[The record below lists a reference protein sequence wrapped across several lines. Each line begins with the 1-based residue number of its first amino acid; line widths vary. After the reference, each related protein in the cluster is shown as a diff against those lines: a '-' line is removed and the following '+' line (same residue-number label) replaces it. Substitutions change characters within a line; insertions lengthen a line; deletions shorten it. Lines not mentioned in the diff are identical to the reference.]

1 MPDHLFGIVR
11 FFFLKT
17 VGLLFNK
24 KGNDRGENRM
34 KMKKMVVG
42 VVMMALVLAGCSS
55 GTVNE
60 EKKAETKPKESSEVV
75 IYLARHGKTML
86 NTVDRSQGWIDAPL
100 TPAGVEVAEQL
111 GKGLSDVTFDK
122 VVTSDSGRAIETAE
136 LVLKN
141 NGQEDLI
148 KAMTKD
154 KRLREYNFG
163 TYEGLLNEE
172 MLTAVAKEQGKTYE
186 EYNEWMKEVG
196 FYKGIIEF
204 ADVLSDLD
212 KKNVEPGVNWP
223 AEDSQTIVTR
233 LTEGLDELVKDA
245 QKEDAK
251 NVLVV
256 SHGMSI
262 ITLLGELDAN
272 ADLPDGGLKN
282 ASVSKVT
289 YKDGKYTI
297 DSVNDLSYVEKGKE
311 SK

>member
-1 MPDHLFGIVR
+1 
-11 FFFLKT
+11 
-17 VGLLFNK
+17 
-24 KGNDRGENRM
+24 M
-34 KMKKMVVG
+34 KLKKMFVG
-42 VVMMALVLAGCSS
+42 VVLLSMVLVGCSN
-55 GTVNE
+55 GTAKE
-60 EKKAETKPKESSEVV
+60 EKKADTKEKDNSEVV

-111 GKGLSDVTFDK
+111 GKGLSDVKFDK

-136 LVLKN
+136 LVLQN
-141 NGQEDLI
+141 NGQEKLT
-148 KAMTKD
+148 KEMTKD
-154 KRLREYNFG
+154 ERLREYNFG
-163 TYEGLLNEE
+163 TYEGLMNEE
-172 MLTAVAKEQGKTYE
+172 MLTAVAKEKGQTYE
-186 EYNEWMKEVG
+186 EYNDWMKEVG

-204 ADVLSDLD
+204 ADILSDLD
-212 KKNVEPGVNWP
+212 KKNVEKGVNWP
-223 AEDSQTIVTR
+223 AEDSKTIVTR
-233 LTEGLDELVKDA
+233 LTAGLDDIVKDA
-245 QKEDAK
+245 QKEGAN

-311 SK
+311 NK

>member
-1 MPDHLFGIVR
+1 
-11 FFFLKT
+11 
-17 VGLLFNK
+17 
-24 KGNDRGENRM
+24 M
-34 KMKKMVVG
+34 KLKKMFVG
-42 VVMMALVLAGCSS
+42 MALLSMVLVGC
-55 GTVNE
+55 GNGDAKE
-60 EKKAETKPKESSEVV
+60 EKKADTKAKDNSEVV

-141 NGQEDLI
+141 NGQEKLT
-148 KAMTKD
+148 KEMTKD

-163 TYEGLLNEE
+163 TYEGLMNEE

-204 ADVLSDLD
+204 ADVLSELD
-212 KKNVEPGVNWP
+212 KKNVEEGVNWP
-223 AEDSQTIVTR
+223 AEDSKTIVAR
-233 LTEGLDELVKDA
+233 LTAGLDDIVKDA
-245 QKEDAK
+245 EKEGAN

>member
-1 MPDHLFGIVR
+1 
-11 FFFLKT
+11 
-17 VGLLFNK
+17 
-24 KGNDRGENRM
+24 M
-34 KMKKMVVG
+34 KLKKMFASMV
-42 VVMMALVLAGCSS
+42 LVSMVLIGCSN
-55 GTVNE
+55 GTT
-60 EKKAETKPKESSEVV
+60 KETKKTDTREKDNSEVV
-75 IYLARHGKTML
+75 IFLTRHGKTML

-111 GKGLSDVTFDK
+111 GRGLSDVKFDK

-141 NGQEDLI
+141 NGQEKLT
-148 KAMTKD
+148 KEMTKD

-163 TYEGLLNEE
+163 TYEGLMNEE

-186 EYNEWMKEVG
+186 EYNEWMKNVG
-196 FYKGIIEF
+196 FYKGIIQF

-212 KKNVEPGVNWP
+212 KKNVEEGVNWP
-223 AEDSQTIVTR
+223 AEDSKTIIAR
-233 LTEGLDELVKDA
+233 LTASLDDILKEAEKEGA
-245 QKEDAK
+245 N

-262 ITLLGELDAN
+262 ITLLGELDAT

-289 YKDGKYTI
+289 YKNGKYTI
-297 DSVNDLSYVEKGKE
+297 TSVNDLSYVEKGKE
-311 SK
+311 NK

>member
-1 MPDHLFGIVR
+1 
-11 FFFLKT
+11 
-17 VGLLFNK
+17 
-24 KGNDRGENRM
+24 M
-34 KMKKMVVG
+34 KLKKMFVG
-42 VVMMALVLAGCSS
+42 VALLSMVLAGCSS
-55 GTVNE
+55 NETAKE
-60 EKKAETKPKESSEVV
+60 EKNTDTAKKDNTEVV

-111 GKGLSDVTFDK
+111 GKGLSDVKFDK

-141 NGQEDLI
+141 NGQEKLT
-148 KAMTKD
+148 KEMTKD

-163 TYEGLLNEE
+163 TYEGLMNEE

-196 FYKGIIEF
+196 FYKGIIDF

-212 KKNVEPGVNWP
+212 KKNVEEGVNWP
-223 AEDSQTIVTR
+223 AEDSKTIVAR
-233 LTEGLDELVKDA
+233 LTAGLDDLVKDA
-245 QKEDAK
+245 EKEGAN

-262 ITLLGELDAN
+262 ITLLGELDEN

-289 YKDGKYTI
+289 YKDGKYTV

>member
-1 MPDHLFGIVR
+1 
-11 FFFLKT
+11 
-17 VGLLFNK
+17 
-24 KGNDRGENRM
+24 M
-34 KMKKMVVG
+34 KLKKMVVG
-42 VVMMALVLAGCSS
+42 MALFSMVLVGCSN
-55 GTVNE
+55 GTAKE
-60 EKKAETKPKESSEVV
+60 EKKADTKEKDNLQVV

-136 LVLKN
+136 LVLQN
-141 NGQEDLI
+141 NGQE
-148 KAMTKD
+148 KMMKEMTKD

-163 TYEGLLNEE
+163 TYEGLMNEE

-212 KKNVEPGVNWP
+212 KKNVEEGLNWP
-223 AEDSQTIVTR
+223 AEDSKTIVTR
-233 LTEGLDELVKDA
+233 LKAGLDDIVKDA
-245 QKEDAK
+245 EKEGAN

-297 DSVNDLSYVEKGKE
+297 DSANDLSYVEKGKE

>member
-1 MPDHLFGIVR
+1 
-11 FFFLKT
+11 
-17 VGLLFNK
+17 
-24 KGNDRGENRM
+24 M
-34 KMKKMVVG
+34 KLKKMFVG
-42 VVMMALVLAGCSS
+42 MALLSMVLVGC
-55 GTVNE
+55 GNGDAKE
-60 EKKAETKPKESSEVV
+60 EKKADTKVKDNSEVV

-141 NGQEDLI
+141 NGQEKLT
-148 KAMTKD
+148 KEMTKD

-163 TYEGLLNEE
+163 TYEGLMNEE

-204 ADVLSDLD
+204 ADVLSELD
-212 KKNVEPGVNWP
+212 KKNVEEGVNWP
-223 AEDSQTIVTR
+223 AEDSKTIVAR
-233 LTEGLDELVKDA
+233 LTAGLDDIVKDA
-245 QKEDAK
+245 EKEGAN

>member
-1 MPDHLFGIVR
+1 
-11 FFFLKT
+11 
-17 VGLLFNK
+17 
-24 KGNDRGENRM
+24 M
-34 KMKKMVVG
+34 KLKKMVVG
-42 VVMMALVLAGCSS
+42 MALLSMVLVGCSN
-55 GTVNE
+55 GTAEE
-60 EKKAETKPKESSEVV
+60 EKKADTKEKENSEVV

-111 GKGLSDVTFDK
+111 GKGLSEVKFDK

-141 NGQEDLI
+141 NGQEKLT
-148 KAMTKD
+148 KEMTKD

-163 TYEGLLNEE
+163 TYEGLMNEE

-212 KKNVEPGVNWP
+212 KKNVEEGVNWP
-223 AEDSQTIVTR
+223 AEDSKTIVTR
-233 LTEGLDELVKDA
+233 LTAGLDDIVKDA
-245 QKEDAK
+245 EKEGAN

>member
-1 MPDHLFGIVR
+1 MNL
-11 FFFLKT
+11 
-17 VGLLFNK
+17 
-24 KGNDRGENRM
+24 
-34 KMKKMVVG
+34 KKMVVG
-42 VVMMALVLAGCSS
+42 MALLSIALVGCSN
-55 GTVNE
+55 GTAKE
-60 EKKAETKPKESSEVV
+60 EKRADTKEKDNSEVV

-111 GKGLSDVTFDK
+111 GKGLSDIPFDK

-141 NGQEDLI
+141 SGQEKLT
-148 KAMTKD
+148 KEMTKD

-163 TYEGLLNEE
+163 TYEGLMNEE

-196 FYKGIIEF
+196 FYKGIIGF
-204 ADVLSDLD
+204 ADVLSELD
-212 KKNVEPGVNWP
+212 KKNGEAGVNWP
-223 AEDSQTIVTR
+223 AEDSKTIIDR
-233 LTEGLDELVKDA
+233 LKAGLDAIVKDA
-245 QKEDAK
+245 EKENAT

-311 SK
+311 ST

>member
-1 MPDHLFGIVR
+1 M
-11 FFFLKT
+11 
-17 VGLLFNK
+17 
-24 KGNDRGENRM
+24 M
-34 KMKKMVVG
+34 KLKKMVVG
-42 VVMMALVLAGCSS
+42 VALLSMVLVGCNN
-55 GTVNE
+55 GTAKE
-60 EKKAETKPKESSEVV
+60 EKKADTKEKDNSEVV

-111 GKGLSDVTFDK
+111 GKGLSDVKFDK

-141 NGQEDLI
+141 NGQEKLT
-148 KAMTKD
+148 KEMTKD

-163 TYEGLLNEE
+163 TYEGLMNEE

-212 KKNVEPGVNWP
+212 KKNVEEGVNWP
-223 AEDSQTIVTR
+223 AEDSKTIVAR
-233 LTEGLDELVKDA
+233 LTAGLDDIVKDA
-245 QKEDAK
+245 EKEGAN

-297 DSVNDLSYVEKGKE
+297 DSVNDLSYVEQGKE

>member
-1 MPDHLFGIVR
+1 
-11 FFFLKT
+11 
-17 VGLLFNK
+17 
-24 KGNDRGENRM
+24 M
-34 KMKKMVVG
+34 KLKKMVVG
-42 VVMMALVLAGCSS
+42 AVLLLMVLAGCSN
-55 GTVNE
+55 GTTKEE
-60 EKKAETKPKESSEVV
+60 EKKADTKENSEVV

-111 GKGLSDVTFDK
+111 GKGLSDVKFDK

-141 NGQEDLI
+141 NGQEKLT
-148 KAMTKD
+148 KEMTKD

-163 TYEGLLNEE
+163 TYEGLMNEE

-186 EYNEWMKEVG
+186 QYNEWMKEVG

-204 ADVLSDLD
+204 ADVLSELD
-212 KKNVEPGVNWP
+212 KKNVEEGVNWP
-223 AEDSQTIVTR
+223 AEDSKTIVAR
-233 LTEGLDELVKDA
+233 LTDGLDDLVKDA
-245 QKEDAK
+245 EKEGAH

-262 ITLLGELDAN
+262 ITLLGELDAD

>member
-1 MPDHLFGIVR
+1 
-11 FFFLKT
+11 
-17 VGLLFNK
+17 
-24 KGNDRGENRM
+24 M
-34 KMKKMVVG
+34 KLKKMVVG
-42 VVMMALVLAGCSS
+42 VALLSMLLVGCSN
-55 GTVNE
+55 GTAKE
-60 EKKAETKPKESSEVV
+60 EKKAETKEKANSEVV

-141 NGQEDLI
+141 NGQE
-148 KAMTKD
+148 KMMKEMTKD

-163 TYEGLLNEE
+163 TYEGLMNEE

-204 ADVLSDLD
+204 ADVLSELD
-212 KKNVEPGVNWP
+212 KKNVEEGANWP
-223 AEDSQTIVTR
+223 AEDSKTIVAR
-233 LTEGLDELVKDA
+233 LTAGLDDIVKDA
-245 QKEDAK
+245 EKEGAN

>member
-1 MPDHLFGIVR
+1 MK
-11 FFFLKT
+11 LK
-17 VGLLFNK
+17 K
-24 KGNDRGENRM
+24 I
-34 KMKKMVVG
+34 VVG
-42 VVMMALVLAGCSS
+42 VAMLSMSLIGCSNNAA
-55 GTVNE
+55 NE
-60 EKKAETKPKESSEVV
+60 EKKADTKEKDNSEVV

-111 GKGLSDVTFDK
+111 GKGLSDVKFDK

-141 NGQEDLI
+141 NGQEKLT
-148 KAMTKD
+148 KEMTKD

-163 TYEGLLNEE
+163 TYEGLMNEE

-212 KKNVEPGVNWP
+212 KKNVEEGVNWP
-223 AEDSQTIVTR
+223 AEDSKTIVAR
-233 LTEGLDELVKDA
+233 LTAGLDDIVKDA
-245 QKEDAK
+245 EKEGAN

-297 DSVNDLSYVEKGKE
+297 DSVNDLSYVEQGKE

>member
-1 MPDHLFGIVR
+1 
-11 FFFLKT
+11 
-17 VGLLFNK
+17 
-24 KGNDRGENRM
+24 M
-34 KMKKMVVG
+34 KLKKMVVG
-42 VVMMALVLAGCSS
+42 MALLSMVLVGCSN
-55 GTVNE
+55 GTAKE
-60 EKKAETKPKESSEVV
+60 EKKADTKEKDNSEVV

-136 LVLKN
+136 LVLQN
-141 NGQEDLI
+141 NGQE
-148 KAMTKD
+148 KMMKEMTKD

-163 TYEGLLNEE
+163 TYEGLMNEE

-212 KKNVEPGVNWP
+212 KKNVEEGVNWP
-223 AEDSQTIVTR
+223 AEDSKTIVTR
-233 LTEGLDELVKDA
+233 LKAGLDDIVKDA
-245 QKEDAK
+245 EKEGAN

>member
-1 MPDHLFGIVR
+1 
-11 FFFLKT
+11 
-17 VGLLFNK
+17 
-24 KGNDRGENRM
+24 M
-34 KMKKMVVG
+34 KLKKMVVG
-42 VVMMALVLAGCSS
+42 VALLSMLLVGCSN
-55 GTVNE
+55 GTAKE
-60 EKKAETKPKESSEVV
+60 EKKAETKEKANSEVV

-136 LVLKN
+136 LVLQN
-141 NGQEDLI
+141 NGQE
-148 KAMTKD
+148 KMMKEMTKD

-163 TYEGLLNEE
+163 TYEGLMNEE

-204 ADVLSDLD
+204 ADVLSELD
-212 KKNVEPGVNWP
+212 KKNVEEGVNWP
-223 AEDSQTIVTR
+223 AEDSKTIVAR
-233 LTEGLDELVKDA
+233 LTAGLDDIVKDA
-245 QKEDAK
+245 EKEGAN

-289 YKDGKYTI
+289 YKDGKYTV

>member
-1 MPDHLFGIVR
+1 
-11 FFFLKT
+11 
-17 VGLLFNK
+17 
-24 KGNDRGENRM
+24 M
-34 KMKKMVVG
+34 KLKKMVVG
-42 VVMMALVLAGCSS
+42 MALLSLVLVGCSN
-55 GTVNE
+55 GTAKE
-60 EKKAETKPKESSEVV
+60 EKKADTKEKDNSQVV

-136 LVLKN
+136 LVLQN
-141 NGQEDLI
+141 NGQE
-148 KAMTKD
+148 KMMKEMTKD

-163 TYEGLLNEE
+163 TYEGLMNEE

-212 KKNVEPGVNWP
+212 KKNVEEGLNWP
-223 AEDSQTIVTR
+223 AEDSKTIVTR
-233 LTEGLDELVKDA
+233 LKAGLDDIVKDA
-245 QKEDAK
+245 EKEGAN

>member
-1 MPDHLFGIVR
+1 MLSKGC
-11 FFFLKT
+11 LTK
-17 VGLLFNK
+17 NK
-24 KGNDRGENRM
+24 KQYGGENDM
-34 KMKKMVVG
+34 KLKKMFVG
-42 VVMMALVLAGCSS
+42 MALLSMVLVGCSS
-55 GTVNE
+55 ETVSK
-60 EKKAETKPKESSEVV
+60 EKKADTKENENSEVV

-111 GKGLSDVTFDK
+111 GKGLSDVKFDK

-141 NGQEDLI
+141 NGQEKLT
-148 KAMTKD
+148 KNMTKD

-163 TYEGLLNEE
+163 TYEGLMNEE
-172 MLTAVAKEQGKTYE
+172 MLTAVAKEEGKTYE

-204 ADVLSDLD
+204 ADVLSELD
-212 KKNVEPGVNWP
+212 KKNVEEGVNWP
-223 AEDSQTIVTR
+223 AEDSKTIVAR
-233 LTEGLDELVKDA
+233 LTAGLDDIVKDA
-245 QKEDAK
+245 EKEGAN

>member
-1 MPDHLFGIVR
+1 
-11 FFFLKT
+11 
-17 VGLLFNK
+17 
-24 KGNDRGENRM
+24 M

-42 VVMMALVLAGCSS
+42 VAMMALVLAGCSS
-55 GTVNE
+55 GTANE

-111 GKGLSDVTFDK
+111 GKGLTDVTFDK

-163 TYEGLLNEE
+163 TYEGQMNED
-172 MLTAVAKEQGKTYE
+172 MQAAVAKVKGQSYE
-186 EYNEWMKEVG
+186 EYSEWMKEVG
-196 FYKGIIEF
+196 FYKGIIDF
-204 ADVLSDLD
+204 ADILSDLD

-233 LTEGLDELVKDA
+233 LTEGLDDLVKDA
-245 QKEDAK
+245 QKEGAK

-262 ITLLGELDAN
+262 ITLLGELDAK

-289 YKDGKYTI
+289 YKDGNYTI
-297 DSVNDLSYVEKGKE
+297 DSVNDLSYVEKGAE

>member
-1 MPDHLFGIVR
+1 
-11 FFFLKT
+11 
-17 VGLLFNK
+17 
-24 KGNDRGENRM
+24 M
-34 KMKKMVVG
+34 KLKKMVVG
-42 VVMMALVLAGCSS
+42 VALLSMLLVGCSN
-55 GTVNE
+55 GTAKE
-60 EKKAETKPKESSEVV
+60 EKKAETKEKANLEVV

-141 NGQEDLI
+141 NGQE
-148 KAMTKD
+148 KMMKEMTKD

-163 TYEGLLNEE
+163 TYEGLMNEE

-204 ADVLSDLD
+204 ADVLSELD
-212 KKNVEPGVNWP
+212 KKNVEEGVNWP
-223 AEDSQTIVTR
+223 AEDSKTIVAR
-233 LTEGLDELVKDA
+233 LTAGLDDIVKDA
-245 QKEDAK
+245 EKEGAN

>member
-1 MPDHLFGIVR
+1 
-11 FFFLKT
+11 
-17 VGLLFNK
+17 
-24 KGNDRGENRM
+24 M
-34 KMKKMVVG
+34 KFKKMVVG
-42 VVMMALVLAGCSS
+42 AALLSMVLVGCSN
-55 GTVNE
+55 GTAKE
-60 EKKAETKPKESSEVV
+60 EKKTNTKEKEHSEVV
-75 IYLARHGKTML
+75 VYLARHGKTML

-111 GKGLSDVTFDK
+111 GKGLSDITFDK

-141 NGQEDLI
+141 NGQE
-148 KAMTKD
+148 KMMKEMTKD

-163 TYEGLLNEE
+163 TYEGLMNEE
-172 MLTAVAKEQGKTYE
+172 MQTAVAKEQGKTFE

-204 ADVLSDLD
+204 ADVLSGLD
-212 KKNVEPGVNWP
+212 KKNVEEGVNWP
-223 AEDSQTIVTR
+223 AEDSKTIVAR
-233 LTEGLDELVKDA
+233 LTAGLDDIVKDA
-245 QKEDAK
+245 EKEGAN

-272 ADLPDGGLKN
+272 ADLPDDGLKN
-282 ASVSKVT
+282 ASISKVT

-297 DSVNDLSYVEKGKE
+297 DSVNDLSYVENGKE

>member
-1 MPDHLFGIVR
+1 MK
-11 FFFLKT
+11 LK
-17 VGLLFNK
+17 K
-24 KGNDRGENRM
+24 I
-34 KMKKMVVG
+34 VVG
-42 VVMMALVLAGCSS
+42 VAMLSMVLMGCSNNAA
-55 GTVNE
+55 NE
-60 EKKAETKPKESSEVV
+60 EKKADTKEKDNSEVV

-111 GKGLSDVTFDK
+111 GKGLSDVKFDK

-141 NGQEDLI
+141 NGQEKLT
-148 KAMTKD
+148 KEMTKD

-163 TYEGLLNEE
+163 TYEGLMNEE

-186 EYNEWMKEVG
+186 EYDEWMKEVG

-212 KKNVEPGVNWP
+212 NKNVEEGVNWP
-223 AEDSQTIVTR
+223 AEDSKTIVAR
-233 LTEGLDELVKDA
+233 LTAGLDDIVKDA
-245 QKEDAK
+245 EKEGAN

-297 DSVNDLSYVEKGKE
+297 DSVNDLSYVEQGKE

>member
-1 MPDHLFGIVR
+1 
-11 FFFLKT
+11 
-17 VGLLFNK
+17 
-24 KGNDRGENRM
+24 M
-34 KMKKMVVG
+34 KLKKMFVG
-42 VVMMALVLAGCSS
+42 VVLLSMVLVGCSN
-55 GTVNE
+55 GTAKE
-60 EKKAETKPKESSEVV
+60 EKKADTKEKDNSEVV

-111 GKGLSDVTFDK
+111 GKGLSDVKFDK

-136 LVLKN
+136 LVLQN
-141 NGQEDLI
+141 NGQEKLT
-148 KAMTKD
+148 KEMTKD

-163 TYEGLLNEE
+163 TYEGLMNEE
-172 MLTAVAKEQGKTYE
+172 MLTAVAKEKGQTYE
-186 EYNEWMKEVG
+186 EYNDWMKEVG

-204 ADVLSDLD
+204 ADILSDLD
-212 KKNVEPGVNWP
+212 KKNVEKGVNWP
-223 AEDSQTIVTR
+223 AEDSKTIVTR
-233 LTEGLDELVKDA
+233 LTAGLDDIVKDA
-245 QKEDAK
+245 QKEGAN
-251 NVLVV
+251 NVLLV

-311 SK
+311 NK

>member
-1 MPDHLFGIVR
+1 
-11 FFFLKT
+11 
-17 VGLLFNK
+17 
-24 KGNDRGENRM
+24 M
-34 KMKKMVVG
+34 KLKKMVVG
-42 VVMMALVLAGCSS
+42 MALLSMVLVGCSN
-55 GTVNE
+55 GTAEE
-60 EKKAETKPKESSEVV
+60 EKKADAKEKESSEVV
-75 IYLARHGKTML
+75 VYLARHGKTML

-111 GKGLSDVTFDK
+111 GKGLSEVKFDK

-141 NGQEDLI
+141 NGQEKLT
-148 KAMTKD
+148 KEMTKD

-163 TYEGLLNEE
+163 TYEGLMNEE

-212 KKNVEPGVNWP
+212 KKNVEEGVNWP
-223 AEDSQTIVTR
+223 AEDSKTIVAR
-233 LTEGLDELVKDA
+233 LTSGLDDIVKDA
-245 QKEDAK
+245 EKEGAN

>member
-1 MPDHLFGIVR
+1 
-11 FFFLKT
+11 
-17 VGLLFNK
+17 
-24 KGNDRGENRM
+24 M
-34 KMKKMVVG
+34 KLKKMFVG
-42 VVMMALVLAGCSS
+42 VVLLSMVLVGCSN
-55 GTVNE
+55 GTAKE
-60 EKKAETKPKESSEVV
+60 EKKADTKEKDNSEVV

-111 GKGLSDVTFDK
+111 GKGLSDVKFDK

-136 LVLKN
+136 LVLQN
-141 NGQEDLI
+141 NGQEKLT
-148 KAMTKD
+148 KEMTKD

-163 TYEGLLNEE
+163 TYEGLMNEE
-172 MLTAVAKEQGKTYE
+172 MLTAVAKEKGQTYE
-186 EYNEWMKEVG
+186 EYNDWMKEVG

-204 ADVLSDLD
+204 ADILSDLD
-212 KKNVEPGVNWP
+212 KKNVEKGVNWP
-223 AEDSQTIVTR
+223 AEDSKTIVTR
-233 LTEGLDELVKDA
+233 LTAGLDDIVKDA
-245 QKEDAK
+245 QKEGAN

-311 SK
+311 NK

>member
-1 MPDHLFGIVR
+1 
-11 FFFLKT
+11 
-17 VGLLFNK
+17 
-24 KGNDRGENRM
+24 M
-34 KMKKMVVG
+34 KLKKMVVG
-42 VVMMALVLAGCSS
+42 MTLLSMVLVGCSN
-55 GTVNE
+55 GTAKE
-60 EKKAETKPKESSEVV
+60 EKKADTKEKDNSQVV

-136 LVLKN
+136 LVLQN
-141 NGQEDLI
+141 NGQE
-148 KAMTKD
+148 KMMKEMTKD

-163 TYEGLLNEE
+163 TYEGLMNEE

-212 KKNVEPGVNWP
+212 KKNVEEGLNWP
-223 AEDSQTIVTR
+223 AEDSKTIVTR
-233 LTEGLDELVKDA
+233 LKAGLDDIVKDA
-245 QKEDAK
+245 EKEGAN